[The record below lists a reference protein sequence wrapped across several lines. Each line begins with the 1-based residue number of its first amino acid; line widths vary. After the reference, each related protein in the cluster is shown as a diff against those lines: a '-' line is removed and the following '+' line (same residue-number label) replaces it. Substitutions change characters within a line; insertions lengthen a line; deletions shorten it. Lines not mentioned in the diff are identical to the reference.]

1 MKWMPTNK
9 SGTTRQKVGIL
20 TVAAE
25 VLVVVE
31 ERTDRSSRHWSTILN
46 LTSQVVIIINTLYIE
61 LFDSLTSIIVINNV
75 FPLTSQYYCI
85 TLYL

>member
-20 TVAAE
+20 TAAAE

-61 LFDSLTSIIVINNV
+61 LFDSITSIIVINNV